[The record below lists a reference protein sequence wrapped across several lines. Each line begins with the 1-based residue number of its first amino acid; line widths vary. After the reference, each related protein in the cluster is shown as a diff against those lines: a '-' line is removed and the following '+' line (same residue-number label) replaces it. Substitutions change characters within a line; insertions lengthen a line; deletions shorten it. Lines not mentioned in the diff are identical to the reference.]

1 MALPVAV
8 TGAGG
13 GEVSWLPPPA
23 EPEPVVV
30 EPDAPDEP
38 AAAGAAPLDEPPLD
52 DLPSTATE
60 LPVALTG
67 AAAGKASWLPPPAE
81 PEPVVEPDDPDEPAA
96 AGAAAAE
103 PLDEPLLDDLPST
116 ATELP
121 VALTGA
127 VAGEASWLPPPAEP
141 EPVVVEPDDPDEPVA
156 AGAAAAEPLLDD
168 LPSTATELP
177 VAVTGAVAGEV
188 SWLPPPAEPEPV
200 VVEPDESVAAG
211 AAAAEPLLDELPS
224 TATELPVAV
233 TGTAGAATTWFPPAA
248 LCDPV
253 VLSAADACPAK
264 NRTPPPTMRATSR
277 PLRRYACMI

>member
-1 MALPVAV
+1 MVSGAAPDVLPGTVAAAPPAVLSPPTAMALPVAV

-30 EPDAPDEP
+30 EPDDPDEP

-103 PLDEPLLDDLPST
+103 LDEPLLDDLPST

-127 VAGEASWLPPPAEP
+127 VAGEVSWLPPPAEP
-141 EPVVVEPDDPDEPVA
+141 EPVVVEPDDPDEPAA
-156 AGAAAAEPLLDD
+156 AGAAPATNHCSTTCQAPQRSC
-168 LPSTATELP
+168 PSP
-177 VAVTGAVAGEV
+177 SRVP
-188 SWLPPPAEPEPV
+188 SPA
-200 VVEPDESVAAG
+200 
-211 AAAAEPLLDELPS
+211 
-224 TATELPVAV
+224 
-233 TGTAGAATTWFPPAA
+233 
-248 LCDPV
+248 
-253 VLSAADACPAK
+253 
-264 NRTPPPTMRATSR
+264 R
-277 PLRRYACMI
+277 